1 MCWYYWGKI
10 DVGHTGDLKS
20 YYQNSE
26 DKGDYSQLLRSLKPV
41 QNWLTASDRS
51 GSWNLSVATDGPS

>member
-10 DVGHTGDLKS
+10 DVSHTGDLKS

-26 DKGDYSQLLRSLKPV
+26 DKGGCSQLLRSLKPV